1 MFRVKRDARDGPM
14 TAVARAV
21 HEARRHIERGPDQVT
36 SPDAVCGDGPPRAC
50 ARATRRMRPT
60 KRVGDEM
67 TKRHVIE
74 ILYTERCKYLP
85 LAVARVREALA
96 LRGAELDVEVRL
108 ILVSTFGEAVA
119 RRFRGSPSVRIDER
133 DVDTRPGAVA
143 PIGLI
148 ARGYVVDGKIE
159 RAPSVTSIRR
169 ALELAAAEERS
180 RVARQGTAHSVR
192 EAVLQAAT

>member
-1 MFRVKRDARDGPM
+1 
-14 TAVARAV
+14 
-21 HEARRHIERGPDQVT
+21 
-36 SPDAVCGDGPPRAC
+36 
-50 ARATRRMRPT
+50 
-60 KRVGDEM
+60 M

-74 ILYTERCKYLP
+74 ILYTERCSYLP

-119 RRFRGSPSVRIDER
+119 RRFRGSPTVRIDER
-133 DVDTRPGAVA
+133 DVETRPGAVA

-148 ARGYVVDGKIE
+148 ARNYVVDARIE
-159 RAPSVTSIRR
+159 RAPSVTAIRR

-180 RVARQGTAHSVR
+180 RVVRERTTNSVR
-192 EAVLQAAT
+192 AAVLEAAT